1 MGDELSCPDGSLRDI
16 IFIMMNMI
24 KQTESNGVHDQ
35 QVRLLRLL
43 AHPARLAVLQILRF
57 DEECVCHM
65 EAILG
70 LRQAYLSQ
78 QLAVLREA
86 GLIADRRDGW
96 NIYYRLAD
104 PRLIPLLDALASST
118 GSAPAAETRRRVG
131 ETCPC
136 PKCSPNGDAGAK

>member
-1 MGDELSCPDGSLRDI
+1 
-16 IFIMMNMI
+16 MI
-24 KQTESNGVHDQ
+24 KQTESTEVQDEE
-35 QVRLLRLL
+35 VRLLRLL
-43 AHPARLAVLQILRF
+43 AHPTRLAVLQILRI

-86 GLIADRRDGW
+86 GMVVDRRDGW

-104 PRLIPLLDALASST
+104 PRLIPLLDALASAT
-118 GSAPAAETRRRVG
+118 GAEPTKEHARRAG
-131 ETCPC
+131 ERCPC
-136 PKCSPNGDAGAK
+136 PRCSETRERAAKAQGA

>member
-1 MGDELSCPDGSLRDI
+1 
-16 IFIMMNMI
+16 MI
-24 KQTESNGVHDQ
+24 KQTDSTDVQDEE
-35 QVRLLRLL
+35 VRLLRLL
-43 AHPARLAVLQILRF
+43 AHPTRLAVLQILRI

-86 GLIADRRDGW
+86 GMVLDRRDGW

-104 PRLIPLLDALASST
+104 PRLIPLLDALASAT
-118 GSAPAAETRRRVG
+118 GAEQTKERARRAG
-131 ETCPC
+131 ERCPC
-136 PKCSPNGDAGAK
+136 PRCSEARGRAARAQAA

>member
-1 MGDELSCPDGSLRDI
+1 
-16 IFIMMNMI
+16 MI
-24 KQTESNGVHDQ
+24 KQTESTGVQDEE
-35 QVRLLRLL
+35 VRLLRLL
-43 AHPARLAVLQILRF
+43 AHPTRLAVLQILRS

-86 GLIADRRDGW
+86 GMVADRRDGW

-104 PRLIPLLDALASST
+104 PRLIPLLDALASAT
-118 GSAPAAETRRRVG
+118 GAEPTKHHARRAG
-131 ETCPC
+131 ERCPC
-136 PKCSPNGDAGAK
+136 PRCSETRERAAKAQAA